1 MDELNKTIRCN
12 NLLNIY
18 SSQLTPTQQSIL
30 EDYFV
35 YDLSLSE
42 IADNRSVSRAAVE
55 DAIKKGLKKLEKLES
70 ELHLLEKRENVLKL
84 TKTLKETTDDNKVI
98 KLVDEIERI
107 IE

>member
-1 MDELNKTIRCN
+1 MDELNKTIRYN

-18 SSQLTPTQQSIL
+18 SSQLTSTQKSIL

-42 IADNRSVSRAAVE
+42 IADNREVSRAAVE
-55 DAIKKGLKKLEKLES
+55 DAIKKGLKKLETLES
-70 ELHLLEKRENVLKL
+70 EFHLLEKRESALKL
-84 TKTLKETTDDNKVI
+84 TKTIKETTTDNKVI
-98 KLVDEIERI
+98 KLVEEIERI